1 MKLKDDKNA
10 LATLEKGV
18 PTYGLVLSGGGVRGV
33 AHIGVIKALEEHGMR
48 PGYISGASSGAIVG
62 AFYAAGHGWEETLEF
77 FRDISIFSWGNYARG
92 KPGML
97 DADKFRKGFEKFFPG
112 DRFEALK
119 KKLFV
124 VASDLVKGRSRVFQE
139 GPLIRT
145 LLASSAVPG
154 VFSPVVIDD
163 SLYSDGGITNN
174 FPVEPLLAHCDRII
188 GVFVNPLKQVTAQE
202 LSSSFA
208 VLERAF
214 SMDRTSH
221 SIRKFDD
228 CDLVISPESLAAFG
242 TFSTK
247 HVDEIFRIGYEA
259 ALRKLEEYGKQEPG
273 QAPMLSS

>member
-1 MKLKDDKNA
+1 MEHSISKGDGAAARKDP
-10 LATLEKGV
+10 

-33 AHIGVIKALEEHGMR
+33 AHIGVIKALEEHGIR
-48 PGYISGASSGAIVG
+48 PEYISGASSGAIVG
-62 AFYAAGHGWEETLEF
+62 AFYAAGRGWEETLGF
-77 FRDISIFSWGNYARG
+77 FRDISIFSWGNYAHG

-97 DADKFRKGFEKFFPG
+97 DADKFRAGFEKYFPE

-119 KKLFV
+119 MKLYV
-124 VASDLVKGRSRVFQE
+124 VASDLIKGRSRVFHE
-139 GPLIRT
+139 GPLISS

-154 VFSPVVIDD
+154 VFSPVVIDGT
-163 SLYSDGGITNN
+163 LYSDGGITNN

-188 GVFVNPLKQVTAQE
+188 GVFVNPLKQVTPHE
-202 LSSSFA
+202 LGTSFA

-242 TFSTK
+242 TFSTQ

-259 ALRKLEEYGKQEPG
+259 ALRKLEDYEKR
-273 QAPMLSS
+273 

>member
-1 MKLKDDKNA
+1 MEHSVSKGDDEPALKPP
-10 LATLEKGV
+10 

-33 AHIGVIKALEEHGMR
+33 AHIGVIKALEEHGIR
-48 PGYISGASSGAIVG
+48 PSFISGASCGAIVG
-62 AFYAAGHGWEETLEF
+62 AFYAAGHSWEETLAF
-77 FRDISIFSWGNYARG
+77 FHSVSLFTWGKYAHG

-97 DADKFRKGFEKFFPG
+97 DADKFRAGFEPFFPEDG
-112 DRFEALK
+112 FEALK

-124 VASDLVKGRSRVFQE
+124 VASDIIKGRSRVFQE

-154 VFSPVVIDD
+154 VFSPVEIDD

-174 FPVEPLLAHCDRII
+174 FPVEPLLASCDRII
-188 GVFVNPLKQVTAQE
+188 GVFVNPLKQVTAHE
-202 LSSSFA
+202 LRTSFA

-242 TFSTK
+242 TFSTQ

-259 ALRKLEEYGKQEPG
+259 AQRKLEAYEKQ
-273 QAPMLSS
+273 

>member
-1 MKLKDDKNA
+1 MKPSNDSNARDAQGKNP
-10 LATLEKGV
+10 
-18 PTYGLVLSGGGVRGV
+18 PTYGLVLSGGGVRGA
-33 AHIGVIKALEEHGMR
+33 AHSGVIKALEEHGIR
-48 PGYISGASSGAIVG
+48 PEYIAGASSGAIVG
-62 AFYAAGHGWEETLEF
+62 AFYAAGHGWEETLDF
-77 FRDISIFSWGNYARG
+77 FRGMSIFTWGNYARG

-97 DADKFRKGFEKFFPG
+97 DADKFRKGFEKYFPG

-124 VASDLVKGRSRVFQE
+124 VASDLIKGRSRVFQE

-174 FPVEPLLAHCDRII
+174 FPVEPLLATCDRII
-188 GVFVNPLKQVTAQE
+188 GVFVNPLKQVSANE
-202 LSSSFA
+202 LRSSFA

-242 TFSTK
+242 TFSTQ

-259 ALRKLEEYGKQEPG
+259 ALRKLEAYEQ
-273 QAPMLSS
+273 

>member
-1 MKLKDDKNA
+1 MKQTEDPVGGGPSTKDPP
-10 LATLEKGV
+10 V
-18 PTYGLVLSGGGVRGV
+18 YGLVLSGGGVRGV
-33 AHIGVIKALEEHGMR
+33 AHIGAIKALEEHGIR
-48 PGYISGASSGAIVG
+48 PEYISGASSGAIVG
-62 AFYAAGHGWEETLEF
+62 AFHAAGHGWEETLAF
-77 FRDISIFSWGNYARG
+77 FRGMSIFAWGNYAHG

-97 DADKFRKGFEKFFPG
+97 DADKFRTGFENYFPE

-124 VASDLVKGRSRVFQE
+124 VASDIISGRSRVFHE

-174 FPVEPLLAHCDRII
+174 FPVEPLLAPCDRII
-188 GVFVNPLKQVTAQE
+188 GVFVNPLKQVTANE
-202 LSSSFA
+202 LRSSFA

-214 SMDRTSH
+214 SMDRSSR
-221 SIRKFDD
+221 SIQKFAD

-259 ALRKLEEYGKQEPG
+259 ALRKLEEYERR
-273 QAPMLSS
+273 

>member
-1 MKLKDDKNA
+1 MDKQRA
-10 LATLEKGV
+10 EQRSGEGPTAKTPPAT
-18 PTYGLVLSGGGVRGV
+18 GLVLSGGGVRGV
-33 AHIGVIKALEEHGMR
+33 AHIGVIKALEEHGIR
-48 PGYISGASSGAIVG
+48 PEYVAGASSGAIVG
-62 AFYAAGHGWEETLEF
+62 AFHAAGHGWEETLDF
-77 FRDISIFSWGNYARG
+77 FRSVSLFTWGNYAHG

-97 DADKFRKGFEKFFPG
+97 DTDKFREGFEQFFPD
-112 DRFEALK
+112 DRFEALA

-124 VASDLVKGRSRVFQE
+124 VASDLIKGRSRLFHE

-174 FPVEPLLAHCDRII
+174 FPVEPLLAHCQRII
-188 GVFVNPLKQVTAQE
+188 GVFVNPLKQVTAHE
-202 LSSSFA
+202 LRSSFA

-214 SMDRTSH
+214 SMDRASH

-228 CDLVISPESLAAFG
+228 CDLVISPKSLSAFG
-242 TFSTK
+242 TFSTQ

-259 ALRKLEEYGKQEPG
+259 AQRKLEAYEQ
-273 QAPMLSS
+273 